1 MMKDDLNPR
10 SPPRRSGNPT
20 RATCCT
26 ASPSSGSRRSS
37 SRSPTTRCSC
47 STRTATSR
55 PGTRG
60 RAHQG
65 LSRRGDR
72 RPPLSRFYPPDAIA
86 AGRPS
91 LAAEAAANGHFEDEG
106 WRVRKDGSQF
116 WANVTITPVH
126 DHSNQLCGF
135 IKITRDMTERKR
147 LEELEASTHRLSVFI
162 AMLAHELRNHLAP
175 LRHSVGVLQSLPT
188 RPRARAVPRRR
199 ASSGHA
205 TDAARRRPARR
216 RAHHRRQARAERPAD
231 YRARHRVPRRRKH
244 PAEAGRARAAHPRR
258 SAGRCRAAARR
269 RCAARPVL
277 HNLLDNASKF
287 SPLGGRID
295 VGATIEGPVVAI
307 RVTDRG
313 VGIARDALETIFD
326 LFEQEGGAGRR
337 PTDGFGRSRHLPD
350 VRRTAR
356 RAHLGRKC
364 RTRSRC
370 DVYGAA
376 ADRPHSAR
384 DPRRRA
390 RAGQVR
396 ADGHDAAPYRHR
408 RRQSRFGRHARRA
421 AAGEGTRRASPTT
434 RTTPWRSPA
443 TTPRS

>member
-1 MMKDDLNPR
+1 MQSACRAAHRNRLRAAEMAIGTTDAHPLISQIEFPYAFGVPIPKLSGYQSDPYRRRRPARRRPGGLPARLRQAAPMMKDDLNPR

-72 RPPLSRFYPPDAIA
+72 RPPLLALLSARRDR
-86 AGRPS
+86 GRPAVAR
-91 LAAEAAANGHFEDEG
+91 LAEAAANGHFEDEG

-147 LEELEASTHRLSVFI
+147 LEAKRRRTGSACSSQCSRTSCATISRRCATRS
-162 AMLAHELRNHLAP
+162 ACCRAW
-175 LRHSVGVLQSLPT
+175 PT

-244 PAEAGRARAAHPRR
+244 PAEAGRARQHIHVDLPADAVPLH
-258 SAGRCRAAARR
+258 GDDARLVQ
-269 RCAARPVL
+269 VL

-295 VGATIEGPVVAI
+295 VGATIEG
-307 RVTDRG
+307 
-313 VGIARDALETIFD
+313 
-326 LFEQEGGAGRR
+326 
-337 PTDGFGRSRHLPD
+337 RSS
-350 VRRTAR
+350 
-356 RAHLGRKC
+356 
-364 RTRSRC
+364 RS
-370 DVYGAA
+370 A
-376 ADRPHSAR
+376 
-384 DPRRRA
+384 
-390 RAGQVR
+390 
-396 ADGHDAAPYRHR
+396 
-408 RRQSRFGRHARRA
+408 
-421 AAGEGTRRASPTT
+421 
-434 RTTPWRSPA
+434 
-443 TTPRS
+443 